1 MEGDVLMPLFKCTVL
16 NTLGEK
22 EVVYLEAVDD
32 VVLKAELRQNKMH
45 ALKIKVVKEKKENE
59 FLALSS
65 KVKADE
71 FTNFL
76 RQFAVMVNAGIPI
89 SDCMNSLRSQRFSKP
104 LRVVLQKIYYDIE
117 SGILLSEAFEKHPKV
132 FPSFF
137 VSMVAIGE
145 VSGSLDNVLLS
156 MADYYENDRKIKKK
170 AKSAMVYPTVLLV
183 LVFAVLVFVMLFILP
198 SFESTI
204 NELGGEVPTI
214 TRVMMSISHFIQNK
228 IYIII
233 PVIVV
238 VFIAIKLFF
247 KTKKGKYIRD
257 YLLFR
262 LPIVGKVQRNLITS
276 RFAKAFA
283 ILLGSGM
290 NLIDCLENLKKMLG
304 NEVFSRK
311 FNFTI
316 EEVKRGRRLAP
327 SIEATKLFPSILTE
341 MINVGE
347 ETGNIED
354 VLVATSSYFD
364 ELVES
369 SISKA
374 IASLEPVMIIA
385 IGGIVAIVILSV
397 LVPIISLMGSI

>member
-1 MEGDVLMPLFKCTVL
+1 MPLFKCTVL

-32 VVLKAELRQNKMH
+32 VVLKAELKLNKMH
-45 ALKIKVVKEKKENE
+45 VLKTKVVKEKKENE

-89 SDCMNSLRSQRFSKP
+89 SDCMNSLRSQKFSKP
-104 LRVVLQKIYYDIE
+104 LRNVLQKIYYDIE
-117 SGILLSEAFEKHPKV
+117 SGILLSEAFAKHPKV

-145 VSGSLDNVLLS
+145 ASGSLDKVLLS

-228 IYIII
+228 IFIII

-364 ELVES
+364 ELMES

-374 IASLEPVMIIA
+374 IASLEPVMIIS

>member
-1 MEGDVLMPLFKCTVL
+1 MPLFKCTVL

-104 LRVVLQKIYYDIE
+104 LRVVLRKIYYDIE

-145 VSGSLDNVLLS
+145 ASGSLDKVLLS

-374 IASLEPVMIIA
+374 IASLEPVMIIS

>member
-1 MEGDVLMPLFKCTVL
+1 MPLFKCTVL

-156 MADYYENDRKIKKK
+156 MADYYENDRRIKKK

-183 LVFAVLVFVMLFILP
+183 LVFAVLLFVMLFILP

-276 RFAKAFA
+276 RFAKAFV

-374 IASLEPVMIIA
+374 IASLEPVMIIS

>member
-1 MEGDVLMPLFKCTVL
+1 MPLFKCTVL

-22 EVVYLEAVDD
+22 EIIYQEAADEL
-32 VVLKAELRQNKMH
+32 VLRAELKLNKMH
-45 ALKIKVVKEKKENE
+45 VLKTKVVKEKKENE

-104 LRVVLQKIYYDIE
+104 LRVVLRKIYYDIE
-117 SGILLSEAFEKHPKV
+117 SGILLSEAFAKHPKV

-145 VSGSLDNVLLS
+145 ASGSLDKVLLS

-183 LVFAVLVFVMLFILP
+183 LAFAVLIFVMLFILP

-228 IYIII
+228 IFIII

-276 RFAKAFA
+276 RFAKASA

-374 IASLEPVMIIA
+374 IASLEPVMIIS

>member
-1 MEGDVLMPLFKCTVL
+1 MPLFKCTVL

-32 VVLKAELRQNKMH
+32 VVLKAELKLNKMH
-45 ALKIKVVKEKKENE
+45 VLKTKVVKEKKENE

-104 LRVVLQKIYYDIE
+104 LRVVLRKIYYDIE

-145 VSGSLDNVLLS
+145 VSGSLDKVLLS

-183 LVFAVLVFVMLFILP
+183 LVFAVLLFVMLFILP
-198 SFESTI
+198 RFESTI

-374 IASLEPVMIIA
+374 IASLEPVMIIS

>member
-1 MEGDVLMPLFKCTVL
+1 MPLFKCTVL

-104 LRVVLQKIYYDIE
+104 LRVVLRKIYYDIE

-145 VSGSLDNVLLS
+145 ASGSLDNVLLS

-228 IYIII
+228 IFIII

>member
-1 MEGDVLMPLFKCTVL
+1 MPLFKCTVL

-104 LRVVLQKIYYDIE
+104 LRVVLRKIYYDIE

-145 VSGSLDNVLLS
+145 ASGSLDKVLLS

-183 LVFAVLVFVMLFILP
+183 LVFAVLLFVMLFILP

-374 IASLEPVMIIA
+374 IASLEPVMIIS

>member
-1 MEGDVLMPLFKCTVL
+1 MPLFKCTVL

-22 EVVYLEAVDD
+22 EVIYHEAADD
-32 VVLKAELRQNKMH
+32 VVLKAELKLNKMH
-45 ALKIKVVKEKKENE
+45 VLKTKVVKEKKENE

-183 LVFAVLVFVMLFILP
+183 LVFAVLLFVMLFILP

-374 IASLEPVMIIA
+374 IASLEPVMIIS

>member
-1 MEGDVLMPLFKCTVL
+1 MPLFKCTVL

-145 VSGSLDNVLLS
+145 ASGSLDKVLLS

-228 IYIII
+228 IFIII

-354 VLVATSSYFD
+354 VLVVTSSYFD

>member
-1 MEGDVLMPLFKCTVL
+1 MPLFKCTVL

-156 MADYYENDRKIKKK
+156 MADYYENDRRIKKK

-183 LVFAVLVFVMLFILP
+183 LVFAVLLFVMLFILP

-276 RFAKAFA
+276 RFAKAFV

-374 IASLEPVMIIA
+374 IASLEPVMIIS
-385 IGGIVAIVILSV
+385 IGGIVAIAILSV

>member
-1 MEGDVLMPLFKCTVL
+1 
-16 NTLGEK
+16 
-22 EVVYLEAVDD
+22 
-32 VVLKAELRQNKMH
+32 
-45 ALKIKVVKEKKENE
+45 
-59 FLALSS
+59 
-65 KVKADE
+65 
-71 FTNFL
+71 
-76 RQFAVMVNAGIPI
+76 
-89 SDCMNSLRSQRFSKP
+89 
-104 LRVVLQKIYYDIE
+104 
-117 SGILLSEAFEKHPKV
+117 
-132 FPSFF
+132 
-137 VSMVAIGE
+137 MVAIGE

-156 MADYYENDRKIKKK
+156 MADYYENDRRIKKK

-183 LVFAVLVFVMLFILP
+183 LVFAVLLFVMLFILP

-276 RFAKAFA
+276 RFAKAFV

-374 IASLEPVMIIA
+374 IASLEPVMIIS

>member
-1 MEGDVLMPLFKCTVL
+1 MPLFKCTVL

>member
-1 MEGDVLMPLFKCTVL
+1 MPLFKCTVL

-156 MADYYENDRKIKKK
+156 MADYYENDRRIKKK

-183 LVFAVLVFVMLFILP
+183 LVFAVLLFVMLFILP

-354 VLVATSSYFD
+354 VLVA
-364 ELVES
+364 
-369 SISKA
+369 
-374 IASLEPVMIIA
+374 
-385 IGGIVAIVILSV
+385 
-397 LVPIISLMGSI
+397 

>member
-1 MEGDVLMPLFKCTVL
+1 MPLFKCTVL

-145 VSGSLDNVLLS
+145 ASGSLDNVLLS

-228 IYIII
+228 IFIII

-354 VLVATSSYFD
+354 VLVVTSSYFD

>member
-1 MEGDVLMPLFKCTVL
+1 MPLFKCTVL

-22 EVVYLEAVDD
+22 EIIYQEAADEL
-32 VVLKAELRQNKMH
+32 VLRAELKLNKMH
-45 ALKIKVVKEKKENE
+45 VLKTKVVKEKKENE

-104 LRVVLQKIYYDIE
+104 LRVVLRKIYYDIE

-145 VSGSLDNVLLS
+145 ASGSLDKVLLS

>member
-1 MEGDVLMPLFKCTVL
+1 MPLFKCTVL

-156 MADYYENDRKIKKK
+156 MADYYENDRRIKKK

-183 LVFAVLVFVMLFILP
+183 LVFAVLLFVMLFILP

>member
-1 MEGDVLMPLFKCTVL
+1 MPLFKCTVL

-104 LRVVLQKIYYDIE
+104 LRVVLRKIYYDIE

-145 VSGSLDNVLLS
+145 ASGSLDKVLLS

-228 IYIII
+228 IFIII

>member
-1 MEGDVLMPLFKCTVL
+1 MPLFKCTVL

-145 VSGSLDNVLLS
+145 ASGSLDKVLLS

-228 IYIII
+228 IFIII

-354 VLVATSSYFD
+354 VLVVTSSYFD

-374 IASLEPVMIIA
+374 IASLEPVMIIS

>member
-1 MEGDVLMPLFKCTVL
+1 MPLFKCTVL

-104 LRVVLQKIYYDIE
+104 LRNVLQKIYYDIE

-145 VSGSLDNVLLS
+145 ASGSLDKVLLS

-228 IYIII
+228 IFIII

-385 IGGIVAIVILSV
+385 MGGIVAIVILSV

>member
-1 MEGDVLMPLFKCTVL
+1 MPLFKCTVL

-104 LRVVLQKIYYDIE
+104 LRVVLRKIYYDIE

-156 MADYYENDRKIKKK
+156 MADYYENDRRIKKK

-183 LVFAVLVFVMLFILP
+183 LVFAVLLFVMLFILP
-198 SFESTI
+198 RFESTI

-228 IYIII
+228 IFIII

-374 IASLEPVMIIA
+374 IASLEPVMIIS

>member
-1 MEGDVLMPLFKCTVL
+1 MPLFKCTVL

-104 LRVVLQKIYYDIE
+104 LRVVLRKIYYDIE

-145 VSGSLDNVLLS
+145 ASGSLDKVLLS

-183 LVFAVLVFVMLFILP
+183 LVFAVLLFVMLFILP
-198 SFESTI
+198 RFESTI

>member
-1 MEGDVLMPLFKCTVL
+1 MPLFKCTVL

-32 VVLKAELRQNKMH
+32 VVLKAELKLNKMH
-45 ALKIKVVKEKKENE
+45 VLKIKVVKEKKENE

-104 LRVVLQKIYYDIE
+104 LRVVLRKIYYDIE

-145 VSGSLDNVLLS
+145 VSGSLDKVLLS

-228 IYIII
+228 IFIII

>member
-1 MEGDVLMPLFKCTVL
+1 MPLFKCTVL

-22 EVVYLEAVDD
+22 EIIYQEAADEL
-32 VVLKAELRQNKMH
+32 VLRAELKLNKMH
-45 ALKIKVVKEKKENE
+45 VLKTKVVKEKKENE

-104 LRVVLQKIYYDIE
+104 LRNVLQKIYFDIE
-117 SGILLSEAFEKHPKV
+117 SGILLSEAFAKHPKV

-145 VSGSLDNVLLS
+145 ASGSLDNVLLS
-156 MADYYENDRKIKKK
+156 MADYYENDRRIKKK

-183 LVFAVLVFVMLFILP
+183 LVFAVLLFVMLFILP

-354 VLVATSSYFD
+354 VLVVTSSYFD

>member
-1 MEGDVLMPLFKCTVL
+1 MPLFKCTVL

-89 SDCMNSLRSQRFSKP
+89 SDCMNNLRSQRFSKP

-156 MADYYENDRKIKKK
+156 MADYYENDRRIKKK

-183 LVFAVLVFVMLFILP
+183 LVFAVLLFVMLFILP

-228 IYIII
+228 IFIII

-374 IASLEPVMIIA
+374 IASLEPVMIIS

>member
-1 MEGDVLMPLFKCTVL
+1 MPLFKCTVL

-22 EVVYLEAVDD
+22 EVIYHEAADD
-32 VVLKAELRQNKMH
+32 VVLKAELKLNKMH
-45 ALKIKVVKEKKENE
+45 VLKTKVVKEKKENE

-156 MADYYENDRKIKKK
+156 MADYYENDRRIKKK

-183 LVFAVLVFVMLFILP
+183 LVFAVLLFVMLFILP

-276 RFAKAFA
+276 RFAKAFV

-374 IASLEPVMIIA
+374 IASLEPVMIIS

-397 LVPIISLMGSI
+397 SVPIISLMGSI

>member
-1 MEGDVLMPLFKCTVL
+1 MPLFKCTVL

-32 VVLKAELRQNKMH
+32 VVLKAELKLNKMH
-45 ALKIKVVKEKKENE
+45 VLKTKVVKEKKENE

-145 VSGSLDNVLLS
+145 ASGSLDKVLLS

-228 IYIII
+228 IFIII

-364 ELVES
+364 ELLES

-374 IASLEPVMIIA
+374 IASLEPVMIIS

>member
-1 MEGDVLMPLFKCTVL
+1 MPLFKCTVL

-145 VSGSLDNVLLS
+145 ASGSLDKVLLS

-228 IYIII
+228 IFIII

>member
-1 MEGDVLMPLFKCTVL
+1 MPLFKCTVL

-145 VSGSLDNVLLS
+145 ASGSLDKVLLS
-156 MADYYENDRKIKKK
+156 MADYYENDRRIKKK

-183 LVFAVLVFVMLFILP
+183 LVFAVLLFVMLFILP

-228 IYIII
+228 IFIII

-354 VLVATSSYFD
+354 VLVVTSSYFD

-374 IASLEPVMIIA
+374 IASLEPVMIIS

>member
-1 MEGDVLMPLFKCTVL
+1 MPLFKCTVL

-145 VSGSLDNVLLS
+145 ASGSLDKVLLS

-198 SFESTI
+198 SFKSTI

-228 IYIII
+228 IFIII

-354 VLVATSSYFD
+354 VLVVTSSYFD

>member
-1 MEGDVLMPLFKCTVL
+1 MPLFKCTVL

-104 LRVVLQKIYYDIE
+104 LRNVLQKIYYDIE

-145 VSGSLDNVLLS
+145 ASGSLDKVLLS

-228 IYIII
+228 IFIII

-354 VLVATSSYFD
+354 VLVVTSSYFD

>member
-1 MEGDVLMPLFKCTVL
+1 MPLFKCTVL

-22 EVVYLEAVDD
+22 EVIYQEAADD
-32 VVLKAELRQNKMH
+32 VVLKAELKLNKMH
-45 ALKIKVVKEKKENE
+45 VLKTKVVKEKKENE

-104 LRVVLQKIYYDIE
+104 LRVVLRKIYYDIE

-145 VSGSLDNVLLS
+145 ASGSLDKVLLS

>member
-1 MEGDVLMPLFKCTVL
+1 MPLFKCTVL

-22 EVVYLEAVDD
+22 EVIYHEAADD
-32 VVLKAELRQNKMH
+32 VVLKAELKLNKMH
-45 ALKIKVVKEKKENE
+45 VLKTKVVKEKKENE

-89 SDCMNSLRSQRFSKP
+89 SDCMNSLRSQKFSKP

-137 VSMVAIGE
+137 VNMVAIGE

-183 LVFAVLVFVMLFILP
+183 LVFAVLLFVMLFILP

-276 RFAKAFA
+276 RFAKAFV

-290 NLIDCLENLKKMLG
+290 NLIDCLENLKKTLG

-374 IASLEPVMIIA
+374 IASLEPVMIIS

>member
-1 MEGDVLMPLFKCTVL
+1 MPLFKCTVL

-22 EVVYLEAVDD
+22 EIIYQEAADEL
-32 VVLKAELRQNKMH
+32 VLRAELKLNKMH
-45 ALKIKVVKEKKENE
+45 VLKTKVVKEKKENE

-89 SDCMNSLRSQRFSKP
+89 SDCMNSLRSQKFSKP

-156 MADYYENDRKIKKK
+156 MADYYENDRRIKKK

-183 LVFAVLVFVMLFILP
+183 LVFAVLLFVMLFILP

-228 IYIII
+228 IFIII

>member
-1 MEGDVLMPLFKCTVL
+1 MPLFKCTVL

-22 EVVYLEAVDD
+22 EIIYQEAADEL
-32 VVLKAELRQNKMH
+32 VLRAELKLNKMH
-45 ALKIKVVKEKKENE
+45 VLKTKVVKEKKENE

-89 SDCMNSLRSQRFSKP
+89 SDCINSLRSQRFSKP
-104 LRVVLQKIYYDIE
+104 LRNVLQKIYFDIE
-117 SGILLSEAFEKHPKV
+117 SGILLSEAFAKHPKV

-145 VSGSLDNVLLS
+145 ASGSLDNVLLS
-156 MADYYENDRKIKKK
+156 MADYYENDRRIKKK

-183 LVFAVLVFVMLFILP
+183 LVFAVLLFVMLFILP

-354 VLVATSSYFD
+354 VLVVTSSYFD